1 MERIHLA
8 LGILLC
14 LVLGFILAT
23 PGVPVSAMTLN
34 QTNVTVTVQNV
45 TWIRI
50 EPVMINFTGQPG
62 TLRTSDN
69 DTLTI
74 TNIGSQNI
82 TAVNAYVDTITVETS
97 RPYGGDDP
105 SAYAAGGVLV
115 IKNESTQPDFM
126 FLGRYEWNWTRNI
139 PLSDSPTGTLAEGF
153 FKNITNE
160 YYWSI
165 HNGTGAPVNNDCANV
180 SASGVDFR
188 IEDEEDA
195 GTTGTRD
202 TEPAPIGDALTVAS
216 SVSVDGQDWGVVR
229 YTSGPLNGYCIALHE
244 SCDRIYIYEYDG
256 RFDNTDACV
265 NDIIE
270 ITLAP
275 GDLTSV
281 ELRAYLPYGIP
292 AGEMSPAVLTFE
304 ASSW

>member
-1 MERIHLA
+1 
-8 LGILLC
+8 
-14 LVLGFILAT
+14 
-23 PGVPVSAMTLN
+23 MTLN
-34 QTNVTVTVQNV
+34 QTNVTVLVEAV

-62 TLRTSDN
+62 NLITSWN

-82 TAVNAYVDTITVETS
+82 TAVNAYVDTPAIEAS

-126 FLGRYEWNWTRNI
+126 FLGRYEWNWPRDI
-139 PLSDSPTGTLAEGF
+139 PLSNSPATTIAEGF
-153 FKNITNE
+153 FKNITKE

-165 HNGTGAPVNNDCANV
+165 HND
-180 SASGVDFR
+180 SGPITNCSYVPGIQLR
-188 IEDEEDA
+188 IDDEEDL
-195 GTTGTRD
+195 GIRETRD
-202 TEPAPIGDALTVAS
+202 TQGTYDLDYSIASDAQS
-216 SVSVDGQDWGVVR
+216 DVSAAGKTWGVE
-229 YTSGPLNGYCIALHE
+229 YFDEGPLAGYCVAINQ
-244 SCDRIYIYEYDG
+244 SCDVIYIFEYDR
-256 RFDNTDACV
+256 RFTNVDECV

-292 AGEMSPAVLTFE
+292 AGSMSPAVLTFE
-304 ASSW
+304 ATS

>member
-8 LGILLC
+8 LGIVLC

-23 PGVPVSAMTLN
+23 PSVPVSAMTLN
-34 QTNVTVTVQNV
+34 QTNVTVLVQAV

-62 TLRTSDN
+62 NLLTSWN

-82 TAVNAYVDTITVETS
+82 TAVNAYVDTPAIETS
-97 RPYGGDDP
+97 RPYGNDDP

-115 IKNESTQPDFM
+115 IKNESTPPEFM
-126 FLGRYEWNWTRNI
+126 FLGRYEWNWTRDI
-139 PLSDSPTGTLAEGF
+139 PLSNSPATTIAEGF
-153 FKNITNE
+153 FKKITNE
-160 YYWSI
+160 YYWSLQNTTNPI
-165 HNGTGAPVNNDCANV
+165 TNCSYVPNIDL
-180 SASGVDFR
+180 R
-188 IEDEEDA
+188 IENDEDLGIRE
-195 GTTGTRD
+195 TRD
-202 TEPAPIGDALTVAS
+202 TEGSYDTNYTTSTDVAS
-216 SVSVDGQDWGVVR
+216 DVSAAGKIWGVETF
-229 YTSGPLNGYCIALHE
+229 TSGLLEGYCVAINQ
-244 SCDRIYIYEYDG
+244 SCDVIYIFEYDR
-256 RFDNTDACV
+256 RFSGVDACV

-292 AGEMSPAVLTFE
+292 AGSMSPAVLTFE
-304 ASSW
+304 AT